1 MIATWMTI
9 NRLLSE
15 DMDVVPGR
23 WAGGATER
31 VTR

>member
-9 NRLLSE
+9 KPSE
-15 DMDVVPGR
+15 EMDVVPGR